1 MLHFFSDPTWT
12 QKIVRF
18 SGVFKGGYK
27 NVQQESTRLICEI
40 SLYFTWNQKANNT
53 ISNIII
59 DTGINNDNKFVQILR
74 KNFHVCITL
83 HAHAPHPKNIGLK
96 QSGNEVSDSRKYCW
110 KYYS

>member
-1 MLHFFSDPTWT
+1 MNWPFVVHYMYAKCYISLVIP
-12 QKIVRF
+12 
-18 SGVFKGGYK
+18 
-27 NVQQESTRLICEI
+27 NRLICEI
-40 SLYFTWNQKANNT
+40 SLYFTWKQKANNT

-74 KNFHVCITL
+74 KNFHICITL
-83 HAHAPHPKNIGLK
+83 HAHAPHPKNIGMK